1 MSILENREVS
11 DRDAVMFDID
21 NTLIFTDGRP
31 NGPVIDLLYR
41 ALDLG
46 YKVVIITA
54 RPTLRVVMEYTK
66 QQLHHYKIPYNL
78 LFITP
83 AENKGE
89 VKKKTGLRYILSV
102 GDQDT
107 DLTNSM
113 YALKIE

>member
-54 RPTLRVVMEYTK
+54 RPRF
-66 QQLHHYKIPYNL
+66 QLFLDRLARRLNTARCDWSL
-78 LFITP
+78 
-83 AENKGE
+83 
-89 VKKKTGLRYILSV
+89 
-102 GDQDT
+102 
-107 DLTNSM
+107 
-113 YALKIE
+113 